1 MHDQADYLLLQDE
14 IVYASRL
21 HASGMR
27 PGDTIRRTY
36 DAFSGKVSQAGC
48 IPLVYF
54 IMKTFDISLGE
65 AKDFVAGILVN
76 ACRERF
82 SGLSEYESWIDVIL
96 HDDVQRE
103 LEARISL
110 AAAAR
115 VASGA

>member
-1 MHDQADYLLLQDE
+1 
-14 IVYASRL
+14 
-21 HASGMR
+21 
-27 PGDTIRRTY
+27 
-36 DAFSGKVSQAGC
+36 
-48 IPLVYF
+48 
-54 IMKTFDISLGE
+54 MKTFDISLGE